1 MGTGRGK
8 IYICNVDEDLLLQI
22 PQILEKTGVDYTGAM
37 GTSAKVMAE
46 RSMIPLDFTY
56 GVIDKCILKA
66 LTGKSSLIMTSGGM
80 VDHAL
85 QRIEA
90 YCRES
95 GAEISAV
102 KIPSS

>member
-1 MGTGRGK
+1 
-8 IYICNVDEDLLLQI
+8 
-22 PQILEKTGVDYTGAM
+22 M

-46 RSMIPLDFTY
+46 QSSIPLDFTY

-85 QRIEA
+85 KRIEA
-90 YCRES
+90 YGRES
-95 GAEISAV
+95 GVVIEVIR
-102 KIPSS
+102 IPSAKTDPVIRPLVEDQNP